1 MSEVFD
7 LEACANNIRIVLVNT
22 SHPGNIGAAA
32 RAMKNMGLSK
42 LTLVDPEDFPSP
54 VAFGRAVSASDI
66 LENTV
71 VTKTLEEAVSGCGLV
86 IGASA
91 RLRSIPW
98 PLISP
103 PQCAQKAVEDSQQNE
118 VALVFGRE
126 DAGLT
131 NEELQLCHFHVNIP
145 ADEKL
150 SSLNLAAAVMVISYE
165 VRQELLRRKEL
176 GLPNVAPADDVV
188 ADGVNW
194 DVPKATGKQVES
206 FYTHIEQVMVDLN
219 FHDPDNPRLLMLRM
233 RRLFGR
239 IRPDQMEISVLR
251 GFLAHVDM
259 LNERA
264 TRGISVEQQR
274 QEKREAKLQKGQQ
287 APDE

>member
-7 LEACANNIRIVLVNT
+7 LQACANNIRIVLVNT

-42 LTLVDPEDFPSP
+42 MTLVDPEDFPSP
-54 VAFGRAVSASDI
+54 VASGRAVSAVDI
-66 LENTV
+66 LENAV
-71 VTKTLEEAVSGCGLV
+71 VTQTLEEAVSGCGLV

-91 RLRSIPW
+91 RIRSIPW

-103 PQCAQKAVEDSQQNE
+103 PQCAKQAVDDSVRNE

-126 DAGLT
+126 DSGLT

-165 VRQELLRRKEL
+165 VRQELLRRQAEGK
-176 GLPNVAPADDVV
+176 PKVKPAEEEI
-188 ADGVNW
+188 AEGVEW
-194 DVPKATGKQVES
+194 DVPKATGKQIES
-206 FYTHIEQVMVDLN
+206 FYEHLEQVMIDLN
-219 FHDPDNPRLLMLRM
+219 FHDPDNPRLLMMRM

-239 IRPDQMEISVLR
+239 IRPDQMEVSVLR
-251 GFLAHVDM
+251 GFLAHIDM

-274 QEKREAKLQKGQQ
+274 QEKRDAKLQSGQQ
-287 APDE
+287 DPNE